1 MKINNR
7 QPWESALTE
16 KTVKASGGFIA
27 DVNMLET
34 DTKIISSRF
43 PFVRE
48 SFRSGYLKQN
58 NYALL
63 PYSGRFGN
71 GYIFAFPHTHS
82 SVRCVYYLDRK
93 QRAGGAVN
101 G

>member
-1 MKINNR
+1 MKLNNK

-16 KTVKASGGFIA
+16 KTVRASGGMVSNI
-27 DVNMLET
+27 NMLET
-34 DTKIISSRF
+34 DTKIIASRF
-43 PFVRE
+43 PFMRE

-71 GYIFAFPHTHS
+71 GYILALHHTHS
-82 SVRCVYYLDRK
+82 SVRCVYYLDRE
-93 QRAGGAVN
+93 QRRGGVSN